1 VSDDALIAQLITHE
15 GRKRF
20 AYMDT
25 VGKVT
30 VGVGRNLSD
39 KGLSDD
45 EILYLLNND
54 IDECVADL
62 ATFPWFA
69 KLDAIRQRVMLDF
82 RFNVGPKGLRGF
94 PGLLRALEKGD
105 YIDAAKHLR
114 DSLWYRQVKTR
125 GVRLVQM
132 MRTGQE
138 FQEERAQL

>member
-1 VSDDALIAQLITHE
+1 MNDPLIAQLITHE
-15 GRKRF
+15 GRRRF

-69 KLDAIRQRVMLDF
+69 NLDAIRQRVMVDF
-82 RFNVGPKGLRGF
+82 RFNVGPKGLRNF
-94 PGLLRALEKGD
+94 KGLLRALESGN

>member
-1 VSDDALIAQLITHE
+1 MSDALIAQLRLHE
-15 GRKRF
+15 GVRKF

-25 VGKVT
+25 VGKIT

-69 KLDAIRQRVMLDF
+69 KLDAIRQRVMVDF
-82 RFNVGPKGLRGF
+82 RFNVGAAGLRKF
-94 PGLLRALEKGD
+94 HGLLRALERGN
-105 YIDAAKHLR
+105 YADAAKHLYG
-114 DSLWYRQVKTR
+114 SLWYRQVKTR
-125 GVRLVQM
+125 GERLVQM

-138 FQEERAQL
+138 YQSPKAEL